1 MTNLRRGS
9 RRCGILLILLLFPA
23 LGGGIM
29 VLSPAL
35 AEALL
40 FQPARGDPG
49 PPPALGGVPGES
61 IRIPTADGLKIQ
73 GWWYPLTE
81 PQSREAESGHSEVLP
96 SAVPPA
102 VLLLHGNAGDISHRT
117 PLALGL
123 IREGFS
129 VLLLEYRGYGG
140 SEGAPS
146 EKGLHLDALAAH
158 DFLLDRLGGSDKI
171 VVFGRSM
178 GGAVGAGLAVA
189 RPTGGLILE
198 SAFTSLE
205 AMAREIYPFVP
216 GLLFRRLRGRFDT
229 MARVREA
236 SVPILVVHGSEDE
249 VVPFRMGEDL
259 YRAAGRW
266 GEWLEVPGAGH
277 NDVFLVGGTVYFRAL
292 GDFIRKTVGGEPGGR
307 GSPR

>member
-1 MTNLRRGS
+1 
-9 RRCGILLILLLFPA
+9 
-23 LGGGIM
+23 M

-40 FQPARGDPG
+40 FQPSRGDPG
-49 PPPALGGVPGES
+49 PPPVLDGVPGES
-61 IRIPTADGLKIQ
+61 IRISTADGLEIQ
-73 GWWYPLTE
+73 GWWYALAGPRSGE
-81 PQSREAESGHSEVLP
+81 VESGRSEVA
-96 SAVPPA
+96 SAAAPPA

-140 SEGAPS
+140 SEGSPS
-146 EKGLHLDALAAH
+146 ENGLHLDALAAH
-158 DFLLDRLGGSDKI
+158 DFLLDRLGGSGKI
-171 VVFGRSM
+171 VVLGRSM

-216 GLLFRRLRGRFDT
+216 GFLFRRLRGRFDT
-229 MARVREA
+229 VARVREA
-236 SVPILVVHGSEDE
+236 SVPMLVVHGSEDE
-249 VVPFRMGEDL
+249 VVPFRMGEAL
-259 YRAAGRW
+259 YRAAGPL
-266 GEWLEVPGAGH
+266 GEWMEVPGAGH
-277 NDVFLVGGTVYFRAL
+277 NDVFQVGGTAYFRAL
-292 GDFIRKTVGGEPGGR
+292 GDFIRRIVGGEPGGP

>member
-1 MTNLRRGS
+1 MTARRRGS
-9 RRCGILLILLLFPA
+9 RRGGALFFLFLA
-23 LGGGIM
+23 LVGSIM

-40 FQPARGDPG
+40 FQPSRGDPG
-49 PPPALGGVPGES
+49 LPPVLDGVPGRS
-61 IRIPTADGLKIQ
+61 VRIPTEDGLTIQ
-73 GWWYPLTE
+73 AWWYPLTE
-81 PQSREAESGHSEVLP
+81 PRSREAESGDAEVVP
-96 SAVPPA
+96 SAAPPA

-129 VLLLEYRGYGG
+129 VLLLEYRGYGA
-140 SEGAPS
+140 SEGSPS
-146 EKGLHLDALAAH
+146 EEGLYLDALAAH
-158 DFLLDRLGGSDKI
+158 AFLLDQLGESDRI

-178 GGAVGAGLAVA
+178 GGAVAAGLAAA

-205 AMAREIYPFVP
+205 AMAKEIYPFVP
-216 GLLFRRLRGRFDT
+216 GLLFRRLKGRFDT

-236 SVPILVVHGSEDE
+236 SVPVLVVHGSEDE
-249 VVPFRMGEDL
+249 VVPFRMGEEL
-259 YRAAGRW
+259 YGAAGPW
-266 GEWLEVPGAGH
+266 GEWIGVVGAGH
-277 NDVFLVGGTVYFRAL
+277 NDVFLVGGTAYFRAL
-292 GDFIRKTVGGEPGGR
+292 GDFIRRTIGGEPGGK